1 MIYYNIYKYI
11 YNIYIYEFQYEKD
24 RKLLSS
30 KEKQTSIKS
39 LATSLT
45 RTIPPRTYVAHLLER
60 YGHLDHACPQN
71 NPKHRL
77 SILPQPK
84 TPMTTRLNWQVAT
97 NIFVR
102 VGAPEVLSKF
112 LQTFPRHQ
120 VQSDSRLKRFQW
132 FQSLQASLKAQ
143 IYRITLACCVW
154 HVFKH

>member
-1 MIYYNIYKYI
+1 MYVYI
-11 YNIYIYEFQYEKD
+11 YVCMYIYIYEFKYEKD

-45 RTIPPRTYVAHLLER
+45 RTIRPRTYVVHFVGTIWPLR
-60 YGHLDHACPQN
+60 SRMPQN

-77 SILPQPK
+77 SILLQPK
-84 TPMTTRLNWQVAT
+84 TPMSTRLNWQVAT

-132 FQSLQASLKAQ
+132 FQSVQASLKAQ
-143 IYRITLACCVW
+143 IYRITLASCVW